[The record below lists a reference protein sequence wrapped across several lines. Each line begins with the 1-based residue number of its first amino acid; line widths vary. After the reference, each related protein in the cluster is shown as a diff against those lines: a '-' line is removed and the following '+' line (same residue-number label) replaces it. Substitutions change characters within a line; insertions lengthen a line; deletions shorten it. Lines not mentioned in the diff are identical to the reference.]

1 VHLHGYDTFESVG
14 PRPLSSR
21 VVDGTPLLADPAFLA
36 TEAAGDSRWTEEISA
51 VFGVTPDDLRTLRRR
66 HLTDPDALP
75 VFTVSLAA
83 GGIVVI
89 IHRVYPMPD
98 HLLYRTDYWLAPA
111 TGTGMLLAEISGHGS
126 RPGLRWPE
134 LRGIARTGSPD
145 PLVIAHRLL
154 LLAPILGDDDAG
166 DEAVDWFARAL
177 EVVTGRDRRERAV
190 RDAAFMIVF
199 PGDPFDHGT
208 WSCIDGVWVCHLRHS
223 RRNPVGGDP
232 LRPDEL
238 RRCSEAL
245 VPAGIDPT
253 ASATS
258 RSHLPNRGDS
268 SQVNA
273 E

>member
-1 VHLHGYDTFESVG
+1 MHLHGYDTFESVG
-14 PRPLSSR
+14 SRRLLSR

-36 TEAAGDSRWTEEISA
+36 AEAACDGPWTDEISA
-51 VFGVTPDDLRTLRRR
+51 VFGVIPDDLRTLRRR

-75 VFTVSLAA
+75 VFTVPLAA
-83 GGIVVI
+83 GGAVLI
-89 IHRVYPMPD
+89 IHRTDPAPD
-98 HLLYRTDYWLAPA
+98 HLQHRTDYWLAPA

-134 LRGIARTGSPD
+134 LRGIASTASPD

-177 EVVTGRDRRERAV
+177 EVVTGRDRRGRAV

-199 PGDPFDHGT
+199 PGDPFDHGA
-208 WSCIDGVWVCHLRHS
+208 WSCVDGVWVCDVRHS
-223 RRNPVGGDP
+223 RRNPVGDDA

-238 RRCSEAL
+238 RRCSEVL
-245 VPAGIDPT
+245 TPAG
-253 ASATS
+253 
-258 RSHLPNRGDS
+258 
-268 SQVNA
+268 
-273 E
+273 